1 MQGGQEAGG
10 RREAQNLG
18 CGGAVPEGSVKSLKR
33 ESRAA
38 RGGRAGDSHFF
49 KEREENTVKSHER
62 SIVAKTEIRSQH
74 LAVRGPS

>member
-1 MQGGQEAGG
+1 MQGESGG
-10 RREAQNLG
+10 WG
-18 CGGAVPEGSVKSLKR
+18 PSGSIKSAVWGTAPDGSVKSLKR

-38 RGGRAGDSHFF
+38 RGGRAGDTHFF

-62 SIVAKTEIRSQH
+62 SIMAKTEMRSQD